1 MLCPRP
7 SPQLGGFVL
16 YNTVS
21 ILIPA
26 YNRLDL
32 TSQCL
37 ETVTLY
43 ADPTITSEIIV
54 IDDASTDGTADFI
67 RKRYPDIKLVR
78 NARRQSFGASINAAA
93 ALATGRYLCLL
104 NNDTLAL
111 PNWLG
116 PMVQAAAADPAIG
129 VVGNRQLWPRIDKI
143 NHAGMAFDQNC
154 SPVHVHV
161 GQPRDFPPA
170 LIAREFQILTAAC
183 WVTPKA
189 VFDDLGGFDLQFRNG
204 FEDVDFCLRVRQRNL
219 KVWYVGESVI
229 YHYGQST
236 AGRMANDVENARRF
250 HRKWRGKI
258 RPDLHEFT
266 SEPPWRAPRQPI
278 SAPRPARAEADV
290 HFAIPMETANSFSWV
305 TAELATACQDAGM
318 KVSVSPGKLSAT
330 IDRRQRAAIGRM
342 MRRAPSPKF
351 QIRWNH
357 FWRPYMTQALSGEI
371 NAEIF
376 AINYRYGP
384 QPRQSLD
391 QWIRHTVV
399 NPYRKLP
406 ISQYCADML
415 ADVGVERSQRVL
427 PLGFSPEILSGS
439 AVDKRFSEYQFVF
452 LAVTNCA
459 DPFRYGTDILL
470 ESYRRAFA
478 GRKDVLLAVTDYGKG
493 QSPIEAWVRST
504 AEAAPVAYL
513 KDFVAKEDLI
523 ALYRRANAFVA
534 PFRGEGFGMKI
545 IDACALGLP
554 VIAPRY
560 GGPRDYLRSGS
571 FYPVAFREVPVGDC
585 LDAEEG
591 LVPPYALWCEP
602 DGDDLCAQMIAAA
615 SDRQR
620 GREMGSRAKSL
631 VLENFSWPSAA
642 TRLAQALADF
652 SRERDVAAAS
662 RASVVSKALSVVIP
676 TFRRPAALRK
686 TLEAYQRQSAD
697 KNDWEIVVV
706 DDGSGAEFRVEET
719 VRAFSSTLPIKFVA
733 QAVNSGPGQARETAM
748 PLTVGEVILFTGDDI
763 VPDRNLIGQHLSAH
777 RGLGSK
783 KAAVLGYIGWDKD
796 IEVSELMDFITSEG
810 GYQFFYRSMT
820 PYHPVRPEYFYTS
833 NVSVRRSFL
842 ASQETIFD
850 SHFAGYGSEDA
861 ELGLRLA
868 GQGMILYFNPDAYGF
883 HNHPMSDESIY
894 RRQYN
899 IGRSQILFSL
909 LQPQTVD
916 EERSRLFQLFELLQ
930 FAAPGGGPLRAAGAE
945 TESFASLFARL
956 GLTLDPS
963 DELTDRLR
971 EALTA
976 KSGKMRG
983 LAASL
988 TEDLDAARRRL
999 LFLRLELAQLWGMA
1013 DEWLEPNVALNR
1025 YEFCEAWA
1033 RLDALSPA
1041 GGPPESSDLLRRLKM
1056 IESIR
1061 SSHPAAASALR
1072 TVVRLA
1078 TGVAKRIDSKSR
1090 RRIR

>member
-1 MLCPRP
+1 M
-7 SPQLGGFVL
+7 
-16 YNTVS
+16 TA
-21 ILIPA
+21 PA
-26 YNRLDL
+26 
-32 TSQCL
+32 
-37 ETVTLY
+37 
-43 ADPTITSEIIV
+43 
-54 IDDASTDGTADFI
+54 
-67 RKRYPDIKLVR
+67 
-78 NARRQSFGASINAAA
+78 
-93 ALATGRYLCLL
+93 
-104 NNDTLAL
+104 
-111 PNWLG
+111 
-116 PMVQAAAADPAIG
+116 
-129 VVGNRQLWPRIDKI
+129 
-143 NHAGMAFDQNC
+143 
-154 SPVHVHV
+154 
-161 GQPRDFPPA
+161 
-170 LIAREFQILTAAC
+170 
-183 WVTPKA
+183 
-189 VFDDLGGFDLQFRNG
+189 
-204 FEDVDFCLRVRQRNL
+204 
-219 KVWYVGESVI
+219 
-229 YHYGQST
+229 
-236 AGRMANDVENARRF
+236 
-250 HRKWRGKI
+250 
-258 RPDLHEFT
+258 
-266 SEPPWRAPRQPI
+266 
-278 SAPRPARAEADV
+278 
-290 HFAIPMETANSFSWV
+290 
-305 TAELATACQDAGM
+305 
-318 KVSVSPGKLSAT
+318 
-330 IDRRQRAAIGRM
+330 
-342 MRRAPSPKF
+342 
-351 QIRWNH
+351 
-357 FWRPYMTQALSGEI
+357 
-371 NAEIF
+371 
-376 AINYRYGP
+376 
-384 QPRQSLD
+384 
-391 QWIRHTVV
+391 
-399 NPYRKLP
+399 
-406 ISQYCADML
+406 
-415 ADVGVERSQRVL
+415 
-427 PLGFSPEILSGS
+427 
-439 AVDKRFSEYQFVF
+439 
-452 LAVTNCA
+452 
-459 DPFRYGTDILL
+459 
-470 ESYRRAFA
+470 
-478 GRKDVLLAVTDYGKG
+478 
-493 QSPIEAWVRST
+493 
-504 AEAAPVAYL
+504 
-513 KDFVAKEDLI
+513 
-523 ALYRRANAFVA
+523 
-534 PFRGEGFGMKI
+534 
-545 IDACALGLP
+545 
-554 VIAPRY
+554 
-560 GGPRDYLRSGS
+560 
-571 FYPVAFREVPVGDC
+571 
-585 LDAEEG
+585 
-591 LVPPYALWCEP
+591 
-602 DGDDLCAQMIAAA
+602 
-615 SDRQR
+615 
-620 GREMGSRAKSL
+620 
-631 VLENFSWPSAA
+631 
-642 TRLAQALADF
+642 
-652 SRERDVAAAS
+652 
-662 RASVVSKALSVVIP
+662 
-676 TFRRPAALRK
+676 
-686 TLEAYQRQSAD
+686 
-697 KNDWEIVVV
+697 
-706 DDGSGAEFRVEET
+706 AEFRVEET